1 LRDVH
6 VPDPFDL
13 AVFCAEIARW
23 RGRPLFLHEIPGPGA
38 GSPCGVWFATDSGD
52 HIFHAAGTT
61 ALHRQHIVL
70 HEIAHLLCDHTA
82 GNVGFAELAAML
94 LPDIDPATV
103 TSVLARTSYE
113 GRQEQL
119 AEMMASLIVG
129 RSDRPGRATQPL
141 PALANLADLFGMSDV
156 VDRG

>member
-1 LRDVH
+1 VS

-13 AVFCAEIARW
+13 AVFCAEVARC
-23 RGRPLFLHEIPGPGA
+23 RGRPLFLHEVPVPAA
-38 GSPCGVWFATDSGD
+38 GSPCGAWLATDTGD

-70 HEIAHLLCDHTA
+70 HEIAHLLCNHTA
-82 GNVGFAELAAML
+82 GDVGFAELASLL

-113 GRQEQL
+113 ARQEQM
-119 AEMMASLIVG
+119 AEMMASLILG
-129 RSDRPGRATQPL
+129 RSDRRDGLASPIL
-141 PALANLADLFGMSDV
+141 ALANLADMFGICDRA
-156 VDRG
+156 DRG